1 MALAR
6 IRRIRKI
13 GNYRLFQ
20 GWNDEGRPKEFA
32 RVNLIYGQ
40 NGSGKS
46 TLASLLR
53 DCSLEGVNPPDAALD
68 LEVEHSGT
76 RPSVSESDE
85 WFWPRMRVF
94 NADYMR
100 QNLRFDEATGPSPDS
115 HLTLGKP
122 AIDAEKRLR
131 KANERLADIQ
141 PKLQPAQTQA
151 QTVERQLDRRMTEV
165 AGGVVTDLR
174 NSSVATYRATNTYTK
189 AHVRKLLE
197 GGTEALVGASSDVAV
212 DLATALSS
220 TMPAPSLASR
230 ATLYEAA
237 AVQAARELVKTEVV
251 VKVIDALRDHPD
263 RAEWVQEGIAL
274 HEDLDTCLF
283 CEQPLTTH
291 RRQELAAHFD
301 TTLTT
306 LQTKISTLID
316 ELEDSVE
323 ESVKYRDQI
332 PKDGELYPELAG
344 ELRSARAGYRTAH
357 DVYSRQAGLL
367 IQVLKSK
374 RSNPFQTPDL
384 ADDFELTGPPTAA
397 VEGVIRKHQ
406 DKSDSHSAEVAAAAH
421 RVELARVKEFSE
433 EYAERKSD
441 VAAKQAEATDLQ
453 TEIQNLRQEI
463 VALQN
468 VGTDPVPSA
477 EELTKNV
484 ARLLGRADLKF
495 TASADGKHYAIE
507 RVGRPARHLSEGERT
522 AIALLHFLIGVRKDV
537 TAGDEPIVV
546 IDDPVSSLDD
556 SILFGASSYLWS
568 ELVTSTFASQVFL
581 LTHNFELFRQW
592 LVQLENAGTR
602 VADGFTVHEIRAVYR
617 TDPLGEARRRP
628 QFDPWTDNDKLS
640 RRLRSQYHFLFAR
653 VAESVI
659 EASPGLSRAEQM
671 NVLALAPNAARK
683 MLESFLSFRF
693 PQHIGNFHAGVVA
706 ALGLVQD
713 QAIRTHVERYLHA
726 YSHNEEGDISRP
738 VDPTEATTVLRS
750 LFQMIRVVDEG
761 HFDAMCKALLI
772 DGTLLLT
779 PPAGS
784 LPKYQVE
791 QAKRAREGSASEH
804 PGPADDSQS
813 SGR

>member
-6 IRRIRKI
+6 IRRIKKI
-13 GNYRLFQ
+13 GNFRVFQ
-20 GWNDEGRPKEFA
+20 SWTDEGRPKEFA

-46 TLASLLR
+46 TLASLFR
-53 DCSLEGVNPPDAALD
+53 DCSLDDETPPAAALE
-68 LEVEHSGT
+68 LEVEQSGT
-76 RPSVSESDE
+76 RSNVSESDQL
-85 WFWPRMRVF
+85 FWPRMRVF

-122 AIDAEKRLR
+122 TIDAEKRL
-131 KANERLADIQ
+131 KEVNERLAEIQ
-141 PKLQPAQTQA
+141 PKLQPAQTEA
-151 QTVERQLDRRMTEV
+151 QTAERQLDRRTTEV

-189 AHVRKLLE
+189 AHVRTLLE
-197 GGTEALVGASSDVAV
+197 GDADVLVGASSDVAV

-220 TMPAPSLASR
+220 TMPTPSLTPP
-230 ATLYEAA
+230 ATLSEAE
-237 AVQAARELVKTEVV
+237 AVQAARDLLETDVV
-251 VKVIDALRDHPD
+251 VKVIDTLRGHPD
-263 RAEWVQEGIAL
+263 RAGWVQEGIAL

-283 CEQPLTTH
+283 CGQPLTKH
-291 RRQELAAHFD
+291 RKEELAAHFD

-306 LQTKISTLID
+306 LQSDISALI
-316 ELEDSVE
+316 ETLEDSVKASLE
-323 ESVKYRDQI
+323 YRDQI

-344 ELRSARAGYRTAH
+344 ELRSVRAGYRTAH
-357 DVYSRQAGLL
+357 DVYSRQVELL
-367 IQVLKSK
+367 IQALKSK
-374 RSNPFQTPDL
+374 HSNPFQTPDL
-384 ADDFELTGPPTAA
+384 AEDFDLTGPPTAA
-397 VEGVIRKHQ
+397 VEGVIKKHQ
-406 DKSDSHSAEVAAAAH
+406 DKSDSHSEEVAAAAR

-441 VAAKQAEATDLQ
+441 VAAKQTAATDLQ
-453 TEIQNLRQEI
+453 TEIQELRQEI

-495 TASADGKHYAIE
+495 TTGADGKHYVIE

-556 SILFGASSYLWS
+556 GILFGASSYLWS

-602 VADGFTVHEIRAVYR
+602 VADGFTVHEIRALYR
-617 TDPLGEARRRP
+617 TDKSGETHRRP
-628 QFDPWTDNDKLS
+628 QIDPWTDNDKLS
-640 RRLRSQYHFLFAR
+640 RRLRSQYHFLFAI

-659 EASPGLSRAEQM
+659 EASPGLSLAEQM

-693 PQHIGNFHAGVVA
+693 PQHIGSFHAGVVA
-706 ALGLVQD
+706 ALGVVQD
-713 QAIRTHVERYLHA
+713 QSIRTHVERYLHA
-726 YSHNEEGDISRP
+726 YSHNEEGNISTP
-738 VDPTEATTVLRS
+738 VDPSEATVVLRS
-750 LFQMIRVVDEG
+750 LFQMMRVVDEG
-761 HFDAMCKALLI
+761 HFDSMCKALLI
-772 DGTLLLT
+772 DSALLLAPPVGS
-779 PPAGS
+779 PPA
-784 LPKYQVE
+784 E
-791 QAKRAREGSASEH
+791 
-804 PGPADDSQS
+804 DSV
-813 SGR
+813 